1 MTFFFQ
7 WVSLDFV
14 FRVDLKN
21 WVLLKFDKKIMRSAS
36 IEQEMPAGEGNRSRF
51 ENLRGVQ
58 WRIDLGILPCPSS
71 SSVDDLRR
79 VTANSRR
86 R

>member
-1 MTFFFQ
+1 ML
-7 WVSLDFV
+7 V
-14 FRVDLKN
+14 
-21 WVLLKFDKKIMRSAS
+21 KFDNKIMGSAS
-36 IEQEMPAGEGNRSRF
+36 NEQEMPAGEGSRNRF

-58 WRIDLGILPCPSS
+58 WRIDLGILPSHSS

>member
-1 MTFFFQ
+1 MGL
-7 WVSLDFV
+7 S
-14 FRVDLKN
+14 
-21 WVLLKFDKKIMRSAS
+21 S
-36 IEQEMPAGEGNRSRF
+36 IEQEMPAGEGIQSRF

-58 WRIDLGILPCPSS
+58 WRIDLGILPSPSS

-79 VTANSRR
+79 VTAESRR